1 MTVYD
6 RRRGA
11 RGRPRSAYYRGGRHN
26 RAVRTRTHERHINK
40 GTVLT
45 VFGALLIAAVLGFI
59 LVWFFSSYFNVKT
72 IMLSADGKYS
82 ADEVI
87 AVSGLQKG
95 VKLYSVKTA
104 PAEEKILSAF
114 PEIKSVRVKKELPA
128 TLVIDVIYETPKY
141 YINITGENFTLSE
154 TLRVLSR
161 GGKDA
166 DMRVLGLVRLVLPG
180 VKRAVTGERLEFFD
194 GEGGYA
200 EEFLKTFSESY
211 FADKTDRITVRS
223 KFDIDLVKIGNY
235 RIEMGDVDDAE
246 LKFRM
251 AKKVLEDG
259 SYDGRDGVII
269 DVSDSSEA
277 GVRVVKTLKIE

>member
-11 RGRPRSAYYRGGRHN
+11 RGRPRSSYYRGRRG
-26 RAVRTRTHERHINK
+26 RAVQTRAHERNVNK
-40 GTVLT
+40 GTVFT
-45 VFGALLIAAVLGFI
+45 VLGALLIAAVLGFI

-72 IMLSADGKYS
+72 ITLSADGKYS

-87 AVSGLQKG
+87 SVSGLQKG

-104 PAEEKILSAF
+104 PAEKKILAAF
-114 PEIKSVRVKKELPA
+114 PEIKSVSVKKELPA
-128 TLVIDVIYETPKY
+128 TLVIDVVYETPKY

-166 DMRVLGLVRLVLPG
+166 DMRALGLVRLVLPG

-194 GEGGYA
+194 GEGSYA

-223 KFDIDLVKIGNY
+223 KFDIDIVKIGNY
-235 RIEMGDVDDAE
+235 RIEMGDAGDAE
-246 LKFRM
+246 LKFKM
-251 AKKVLEDG
+251 AEKVLEDG
-259 SYDGRDGVII
+259 DYEGRDGVLI